1 VMVQQKL
8 QVMSNFIIFQ
18 NYKGFKNYE
27 NILMS
32 LIVGLDKTKRT
43 ICFSNSYAALKCGV
57 TTRTIIR
64 TINNFVEDGY
74 ITCQHTNNNSRIIKL
89 IKQPNLLDYV
99 ETCDM
104 SENET
109 SVTDNHTSMTQV
121 HTPMTQVHEGGDMVS
136 HNNIEYNIDNNIEAS
151 YGDDLIFFA
160 WKNDNRFLN
169 VINQFPENKRIGM
182 KEAYDFTWQ
191 FLEEKDKLEIEK
203 TLPMYI
209 NRNNKNLNYIKSVK
223 NYFNDKFWITD
234 KITLDLLNK
243 KTKPTRKNIII

>member
-1 VMVQQKL
+1 MNK
-8 QVMSNFIIFQ
+8 FIIFQ
-18 NYKGFKNYE
+18 NYDNFKNHE

-32 LIVGLDKTKRT
+32 LIVGLHNSNKT
-43 ICFSNSYAALKCGV
+43 ICFSNYYASLKCGV

-64 TINNFVEDGY
+64 TINDFVEKGY
-74 ITCQHTNNNSRIIKL
+74 ITCDYINNNGRIIKL
-89 IKQPNLLDYV
+89 IKQPPLFDYV
-99 ETCDM
+99 EDCDM
-104 SENET
+104 G
-109 SVTDNHTSMTQV
+109 VTENHTPMTQV
-121 HTPMTQVHEGGDMVS
+121 HTPMTQSHRGGDRVS

-169 VINQFPENKRIGM
+169 VINQFPENKRIGI

-209 NRNNKNLNYIKSVK
+209 SRNNKDLNYIKSVK
-223 NYFNDKFWITD
+223 NYFNDKFWIKD
-234 KITLDLLNK
+234 QITLDLLK
-243 KTKPTRKNIII
+243 KKNKPTRKNIII